1 MKKLREVMTTDLSVC
16 SADDTLTEAAKIMT
30 DHNVGAVPVCGTNR
44 ELLGMITDRDLVVR
58 GLAREKSPSTK
69 ISDVMSG
76 KLYSVAPD
84 TSVQEASSLM
94 AEKQIRRL
102 PVVENGKLAGIVSL
116 GDLALEEKSNLAAG
130 HALEEISERPE
141 LH

>member
-1 MKKLREVMTTDLSVC
+1 MKKLREIMTTDLSVC

-30 DHNVGAVPVCGTNR
+30 DHNVGAVPVCGANQ

-58 GLAREKSPSTK
+58 GLARDKSTSTK
-69 ISDVMSG
+69 VSDVMSG
-76 KLYSVAPD
+76 KLYSVSPD

-102 PVVENGKLAGIVSL
+102 PVVEKGKLTGIVSL

-130 HALEEISERPE
+130 HALEEISERPQI
-141 LH
+141 H